1 LIEKHYGPRLR
12 DIVGSEPGDIEIIDE
27 IRFMVRLPQ
36 EGPQKPAFQEAVCNA
51 NAVLIGTIVPSAR
64 KELAHSQAK
73 DTASYLS
80 LVRTFAK
87 GECKN

>member
-1 LIEKHYGPRLR
+1 
-12 DIVGSEPGDIEIIDE
+12 
-27 IRFMVRLPQ
+27 MVQGFATLWEANQ
-36 EGPQKPAFQEAVCNA
+36 ETLKLSTKFDSWFGCHRKDHKKPAFQEAVCNA
-51 NAVLIGTIVPSAR
+51 NAVFIGTIVPSAR